1 MQSNVLLLFC
11 FVLFCFVLFCF
22 VLARQRELGKRGRPA
37 RAMLARSRLARVP
50 SMPIA
55 AGMKVGWVSLSQK
68 GYSAKLSL
76 KP

>member
-1 MQSNVLLLFC
+1 M
-11 FVLFCFVLFCF
+11 
-22 VLARQRELGKRGRPA
+22 GKRGRPA